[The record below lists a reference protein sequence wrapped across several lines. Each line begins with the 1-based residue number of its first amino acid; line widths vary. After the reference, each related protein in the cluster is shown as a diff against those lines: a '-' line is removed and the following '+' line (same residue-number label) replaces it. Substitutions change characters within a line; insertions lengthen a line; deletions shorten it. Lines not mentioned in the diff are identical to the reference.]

1 MAMYSV
7 LFVEWNPPH
16 PGISRP
22 CNEDMMDRT
31 GPFPPGLMLL
41 ETKAKKPQRR
51 YPTQHARGSAARRS
65 TEPKQQQRF
74 PPKCRQPAPRG
85 EARKATGT
93 NTRQRAPSSIND
105 VVLTLLLCD
114 HLLAAGRGVDGNSLP
129 PIPYS
134 VLGTVQRDRALVVLA
149 GLCQREKRVK
159 AEPDIPSQPGRGPCR
174 LGGPPPASSSI
185 TARPS
190 RRLR

>member
-1 MAMYSV
+1 MDGNV
-7 LFVEWNPPH
+7 LGALRGMEPTSPRYIQAVQRGHDGPDGSISTWPDVVGDQSEEAPKTLSDATRTRVRRPPLDGTTAAAAL
-16 PGISRP
+16 PAQV
-22 CNEDMMDRT
+22 
-31 GPFPPGLMLL
+31 PP
-41 ETKAKKPQRR
+41 
-51 YPTQHARGSAARRS
+51 ARAQG
-65 TEPKQQQRF
+65 K
-74 PPKCRQPAPRG
+74 
-85 EARKATGT
+85 ARKATGR

-114 HLLAAGRGVDGNSLP
+114 HLLAAGRGMGGNSLP

-174 LGGPPPASSSI
+174 LGGPP
-185 TARPS
+185 S
-190 RRLR
+190 RVVVDNSPPF